1 MPQQTLKALVL
12 KDWSKVMETARSSTS
27 PLPAN
32 AHMNRDK
39 MPNLDGI
46 RALACLFVIVSHM
59 PWPTNIVLIGPVG
72 VGVFFVLSGF
82 LMGYL
87 YAQNDCDSTSVVK
100 YGIARFSRIA
110 PIYWA
115 VITLCFLLTQFESS
129 DFPLRLEGLTSVTR
143 HYMFGGNVSIFW
155 SIPLEVQYYAF
166 FVLIWWCIASRN
178 KYPFAVPLAI
188 FLCAALVLT
197 HAYWPNLSLPNKLHY
212 FLAGT
217 IAGMLPRKNWAGSQN
232 QRILSVL
239 QIAALAVIFS
249 PMILVGSTEE
259 LYDSVEMSIAFAVA
273 IYLLS
278 IASSWTTLLFA
289 SPWMRKIGQASFS
302 IYLIHTLVF
311 YYGCKLLGLEHRVFE
326 PLWLVLGVAGLTI
339 PIVISH
345 YIEMPMQRVTRKRLE
360 VLLLRGNSTRAVPQ
374 TQTT

>member
-1 MPQQTLKALVL
+1 
-12 KDWSKVMETARSSTS
+12 MEIARSS
-27 PLPAN
+27 PLPRIEN
-32 AHMNRDK
+32 AHQNRDK

-87 YAQNDCDSTSVVK
+87 YAQSECDSTSVVK

-115 VITLCFLLTQFESS
+115 VITVCFVLTQFESS
-129 DFPLRLEGLTSVTR
+129 DFPLRLEGITSVTR
-143 HYMFGGNVSIFW
+143 HYLFGGNVSIFW

-166 FVLIWWCIASRN
+166 FLLIWWCMASRN

-217 IAGMLPRKNWAGSQN
+217 VAGMLPRKNWEGGNN
-232 QRILSVL
+232 QLALSLL
-239 QIAALAVIFS
+239 QIGSLIVIFS
-249 PMILVGSTEE
+249 PLKLFDSTPA
-259 LYDSVEMSIAFAVA
+259 LYDSVEMAIAFAIA

-278 IASSWTTLLFA
+278 ITSSWTAFLFA
-289 SPWMRKIGQASFS
+289 SPMMRKIGQASFS

-311 YYGCKLLGLEHRVFE
+311 YYGCKLLGLEHRVYE
-326 PLWLVLGVAGLTI
+326 PMWLLLGVAGLTI
-339 PIVISH
+339 PMVISH

-360 VLLLRGNSTRAVPQ
+360 TLLLRRDGVRAVPQ
-374 TQTT
+374 TS